1 MWNLSA
7 IGQISIDT
15 SFSVRLWKFRLPR
28 QWSNWLNPFT
38 CGGRSINTTRR
49 MLCRNLLTH

>member
-1 MWNLSA
+1 MECS
-7 IGQISIDT
+7 
-15 SFSVRLWKFRLPR
+15 SVVDRTVNVRSQVRFLPFRLPC

-49 MLCRNLLTH
+49 MLCRNLLTL